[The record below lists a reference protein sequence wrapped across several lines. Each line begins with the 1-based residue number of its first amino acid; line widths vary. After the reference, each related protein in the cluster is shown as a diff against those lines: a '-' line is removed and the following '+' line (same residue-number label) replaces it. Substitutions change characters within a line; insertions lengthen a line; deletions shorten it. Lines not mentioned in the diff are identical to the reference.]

1 MSRAQPIP
9 TDQIWRFSRSGLA
22 QVQSIDRHIEL
33 RVGDRWIQH
42 QAHQNR
48 YRGRVMVRF
57 SSAEQAKA
65 AIAPAFGLILENQF
79 AVRGLV
85 LSQLPDPNPDFA
97 NGVLVQL
104 EVPVVAWGQAIP
116 VGIAARIAPD
126 HHLLVTWYVSEDP
139 AYRTN
144 PLYQTFL
151 QANQEATAQSQDLLR
166 PRPRPP
172 ACQGCTHYHGYAY
185 EGSTGIHWLCCGL
198 HPSGPTGAVCG
209 DWCGERGGEKAK

>member
-22 QVQSIDRHIEL
+22 QVQSIDRQIEL
-33 RVGDRWIQH
+33 QVGDRWIQH

-57 SSAEQAKA
+57 ASADGAKA
-65 AIAPAFGLILENQF
+65 AIAPAIGLVLEDAF
-79 AVRGLV
+79 LVRGSV

-97 NGVLVQL
+97 GGILVQL
-104 EVPVVAWGQAIP
+104 EVPVVAWGQA
-116 VGIAARIAPD
+116 IAPD

-139 AYRTN
+139 AYRSN
-144 PLYQTFL
+144 PLYQIFL
-151 QANQEATAQSQDLLR
+151 QANHEATAQSQDLLR

-172 ACQGCTHYHGYAY
+172 ACEGCTHYHGYAY

-198 HPSGPTGAVCG
+198 HPSGPAGGVCG
-209 DWCGERGGEKAK
+209 DWCGEKGKEGVKA